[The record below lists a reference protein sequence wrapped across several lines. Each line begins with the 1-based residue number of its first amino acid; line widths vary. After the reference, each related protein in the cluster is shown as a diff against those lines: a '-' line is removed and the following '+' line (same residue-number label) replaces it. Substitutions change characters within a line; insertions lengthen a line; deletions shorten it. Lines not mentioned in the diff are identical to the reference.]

1 MTMKIML
8 AIDGSKYS
16 EAAAQA
22 MVAQVKPQNAE
33 VLVFEVVEPLIYS
46 VPPQMSPGYAP
57 EMAERRKERMKQAEE
72 SVNRAAQMLRNAG
85 FQVKTRVGEGEIRSG
100 ILDVAAE
107 WPADL
112 IVVGSHGRT
121 GLQRMLLGS
130 VAEAVA
136 RHARCSV
143 LIVRIPSGK

>member
-16 EAAAQA
+16 AAAAQA
-22 MVAQVKPQNAE
+22 LGSQIKSQNAE
-33 VLVFEVVEPLIYS
+33 VLVFQVVEPLVYS

-57 EMAERRKERMKQAEE
+57 EMAERRKERMQEAEA
-72 SVNRAAQMLRNAG
+72 SAKRAAEGLRAAG
-85 FQVKTRVGEGEIRSG
+85 FQVSTRVAEGEIRSG

-107 WPADL
+107 WHADL

-143 LIVRIPSGK
+143 LIVRIPSGQ

>member
-1 MTMKIML
+1 MKIML

-22 MVAQVKPQNAE
+22 LAAQIKPQNAE
-33 VLVFEVVEPLIYS
+33 VLVFQVVEPLIYS
-46 VPPQMSPGYAP
+46 TPPQMSPGYAP
-57 EMAERRKERMKQAEE
+57 EMAERRKERMQQAEE
-72 SVNRAAQMLRNAG
+72 SVNRAAQTLRSAG
-85 FQVKTRVGEGEIRSG
+85 FKVTTRVGEGEIRSG

-107 WPADL
+107 WRAEL

-143 LIVRIPSGK
+143 LIVRIPSSQ